1 MELDDGTQYLV
12 GWCLDNLRG
21 RVSTEVVATDFA
33 ALAFMTESGRAYR
46 LQGPPGRNFP
56 AMCAWRSIASARR
69 FEDWEDVSLKIWSQ
83 HQLLLGASSTSMA
96 LPADDWSS
104 SISMTYAS

>member
-21 RVSTEVVATDFA
+21 RVSTEVVATDFV

-56 AMCAWRSIASARR
+56 ALCAWRSIASARG
-69 FEDWEDVSLKIWSQ
+69 FDDWEDVSAKIWIQ
-83 HQLLLGASSTSMA
+83 HQLLANPKVAAMA
-96 LPADDWSS
+96 LPTDDWSS